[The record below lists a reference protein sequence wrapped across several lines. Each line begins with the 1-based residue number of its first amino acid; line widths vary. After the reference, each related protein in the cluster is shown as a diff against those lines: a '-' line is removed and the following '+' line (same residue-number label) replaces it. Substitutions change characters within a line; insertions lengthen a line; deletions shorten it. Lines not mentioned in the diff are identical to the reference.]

1 MKNIFIIFCLLFV
14 ASIGFSQT
22 SVTGKVVDVDG
33 TGLIGANVIAEGSS
47 VGTITDINGDFSL
60 EVPEGTQNI
69 VVSYTGFQ
77 LQTISLAGGN
87 ELFVTLT
94 EGTTL
99 DAVVV
104 TALGVSRDEKALG
117 YAVQEVTS
125 EVISN
130 ANTVSAIDALAGSA
144 AGVQVTSSSGAA
156 GAASRIVLRGQ
167 TSFNGNNQ
175 ALIVVDGIRMN
186 NSEQHTERSLGG
198 VANSNRAMDLNPN
211 DIESVSILK
220 GGAATAL
227 YGLEGARGVILITT
241 KKGSKGDGLKVEV
254 GSNVTFSNV
263 SNIVG
268 LQDKYTQG
276 WGGTWAGPSTAFIP
290 SAVSWGAEV
299 NDDLYWVNDPNNPY
313 QWDANGT
320 VATLDAEGIEAARA
334 AGNTVTPFV
343 PYDNVGDFF
352 QQGTTLNNNLAFSG
366 GAGSTTYRFSMG
378 SSNENG
384 IQPNNTFNR
393 YNVGLNVGSKALNDK
408 LTVGFGGNFV
418 NSGGQRIQQGSNISG
433 VMLGLLRTPISF
445 DNSNGSSDPVN
456 DPTAYQFA
464 NNAQR
469 NYRGGGGY
477 DNPFW
482 IVNNT
487 PFEDN
492 VNRFLGNVNVQ
503 YAFSDWLKLGTTI
516 GTDFYTDNRT
526 QKYEIGSRGNP
537 AGQVLEDNYNYRHT
551 DSYYTLSGNGNI
563 TDDFSI
569 SYVTGVNTFVQSLKN
584 NFTQGDGLTF
594 FGFPELGNTADIQS
608 STNTTNIS
616 TAGVYGSVDFGFQ
629 NFLYLTLTGRNDWTS
644 TLIDPTSEFD
654 ASKISFFYP
663 SASLGIVFS
672 EKVNI
677 PALSFGKLRVSYA
690 EVGGGAPN
698 AYSTSTP
705 FVQPTA
711 GDGWTGG
718 ITFPFGGTPGFFQ
731 STTAGNPSLTPSRTT
746 DLELGADLK
755 FLNNRIGLDLTYYT
769 RASEDQI
776 IAINIPS
783 STGFSNAFVN
793 SGALATV
800 GGEVVLS
807 VSPVRTENFEWNA
820 AFNFSKWRTTVESLP
835 DFVPNQYLDGFTGTG
850 IYNIAPE
857 REDSND
863 DGVITNED
871 NILQTFEY
879 GQILGG
885 AFQHVN
891 DVDDNGVGIFNPD
904 EAYNPEGALVIED
917 DPSSGNYGFPRVDPV
932 ARIIG
937 NPNPDFLLGITN
949 SFRFKDLSLSF
960 LFDIREGGDIWNGTK
975 GAITF
980 FGRSELTENRGTITV
995 FDGVA
1000 GDTGEANNVAVAL
1013 DQNWYTGNGGGF
1025 GAVAEHF
1032 VEDGSFRRL
1041 RYVTLGYDFGSILK
1055 KVGVEGLSLSFTGR
1069 NLYLNTPYTGFDP
1082 ELSLVGGSS
1091 NGQGLDYFQS
1101 PNTKSWSIGLNATL

>member
-1 MKNIFIIFCLLFV
+1 LFF
-14 ASIGFSQT
+14 ASFGFSQT
-22 SVTGKVVDVDG
+22 TVSGKIVDVDG
-33 TGLIGANVIAEGSS
+33 MGLIGANVIAEGTSA
-47 VGTITDINGDFSL
+47 GTITDIDGKFSF
-60 EVPEGTQNI
+60 EVPDGVENI

-77 LQTISLAGGN
+77 TQTLSILGGGDIM
-87 ELFVTLT
+87 VTMS

-117 YAVQEVTS
+117 YAVQEVGS
-125 EVISN
+125 DVISS

-144 AGVQVTSSSGAA
+144 AGVQVTSASGAA

-186 NSEQHTERSLGG
+186 NSENHTERSLGG
-198 VANSNRAMDLNPN
+198 VANSNRAMDINPN

-241 KKGSKGDGLKVEV
+241 KKGSKDGGLKVEV
-254 GSNVTFSNV
+254 GSNLTFSNV

-276 WGGTWAGPSTAFIP
+276 WSGQWAGPSTAFIP

-299 NDDLYWVNDPNNPY
+299 NDDLYWVNDPANPY
-313 QWDANGT
+313 QWDKNGT
-320 VATLDAEGIEAARA
+320 VATLDAAGIQAERD
-334 AGNTVTPFV
+334 AGRTVTPFV

-352 QQGTTLNNNLAFSG
+352 QQGRTLNNNLAFSG
-366 GAGSTTYRFSMG
+366 GTGNTTYRFSLG
-378 SSNENG
+378 SSNEEG
-384 IQPNNTFNR
+384 ITPNNTFSR
-393 YNVGLNVGSKALNDK
+393 YNVGLNLASKALNDK
-408 LTVGFGGNFV
+408 LTVGFGGNFI
-418 NSGGQRIQQGSNISG
+418 NSGGNRIQQGSNISG

-445 DNSNGSSDPVN
+445 DNSNGVSDPVN
-456 DPTAYQFA
+456 DPSSYLFPDNT
-464 NNAQR
+464 QR

-492 VNRFLGNVNVQ
+492 VNRFLGNVNVGYQ
-503 YAFSDWLKLGTTI
+503 ISPWLNVGAKI
-516 GTDFYTDNRT
+516 GTDFYTDNRV
-526 QKYEIGSRGNP
+526 QRYEIGSRGNP

-551 DSYYTLSGNGNI
+551 DSYYTLSGGGNL
-563 TDDFSI
+563 TDNFSL
-569 SYVTGVNTFVQSLKN
+569 SYTTGINTFVQNLKN
-584 NFTQGDGLTF
+584 NFVQGDGLTF
-594 FGFPELGNTADIQS
+594 FGFPELGNTSGVVS
-608 STNTTNIS
+608 SVSNTNIR

-644 TLIDPTSEFD
+644 TLIDPNSDFD
-654 ASKISFFYP
+654 PSAISFFYP

-672 EKVNI
+672 EKLNI
-677 PALSFGKLRVSYA
+677 PVLSLGKLRVSYA
-690 EVGGGAPN
+690 EVGGGAPG
-698 AYSTSTP
+698 AYSTTTA
-705 FVQPTA
+705 FTQPLPNA
-711 GDGWTGG
+711 GTINDVSDGWTNG
-718 ITFPFGGTPGFFQ
+718 IGFPFGGVPGFLQ
-731 STTAGNPSLTPSRTT
+731 SGVAGNPSLRPSRTT
-746 DLELGADLK
+746 DLELGADLR
-755 FLNNRIGLDLTYYT
+755 FFNDRIGLDMTYYT
-769 RASEDQI
+769 RSSEDQI
-776 IAINIPS
+776 IAINIPL
-783 STGFSNAFVN
+783 STGFQRAVVN
-793 SGALATV
+793 SGSLATV

-807 VSPVRTENFEWNA
+807 LSPIRTEDFEWNA
-820 AFNFSKWRTTVESLP
+820 MFNFSKWKTTVESLP

-850 IYNIAPE
+850 IYNIAPL

-871 NILQTFEY
+871 NILEKYEY
-879 GQILGG
+879 GQLLGG

-904 EAYNPEGALVIED
+904 MPYNPDGALVIED
-917 DPSSGNYGFPRVDPV
+917 NPASGNYGFPRVDPV
-932 ARIIG
+932 ARIVG

-949 SFRFKDLSLSF
+949 SFRYKDLSLSF

-1000 GDTGEANNVAVAL
+1000 GDTGQPNNVAVEL
-1013 DQNWYTGNGGGF
+1013 NQNWYTGNGGGF
-1025 GAVAEHF
+1025 GSVAEHF
-1032 VEDGSFRRL
+1032 VEDGSFQRL
-1041 RYVTLGYDFGSILK
+1041 RYVTLGYDFGRLLS
-1055 KVGVEGLSLSFTGR
+1055 KVGIEGLNLSFTGR

-1082 ELSLVGGSS
+1082 ELSLTGGSS